1 MQGFLEKFLPRPCY
15 GGSDGGGSGGGGSS
29 SGGGATT
36 NGNFGGG
43 LGSGPANDRGIDQA
57 RVGNFTGG
65 FGQTS
70 ATGGAER
77 TNFGGGQIG
86 GYTSGGYAYG
96 NAVPG
101 NVNYGAF
108 QAGVAAFNSGLT
120 PASGYQAK
128 PSVAAPSVPTAAPT
142 VTAPP
147 VALPTI
153 SAPTTVTA
161 LPSGLATTAASDAL
175 AFGDMS
181 TLGLTDFGSFGTA
194 PTSSIGMTDFGSFAP
209 APAAPAPSSTA
220 SQMGLDNAIAAAV
233 RGQTVSADPL
243 GGYSPSIG
251 MSSRPNSTTIGQDPL
266 GAMTAGDFNVG
277 NAGVSAGRA
286 SQAAIG
292 SLVGGGNDGFGR
304 SPAADFGPRS
314 DAAAVRGAFAPSG
327 VGAVSDFSE
336 TNPPAQPSYGVKQD
350 FGGPLSSPGLNPTI
364 SGLLDIGRIT
374 GQAIASDF
382 GFGQNPVQASKAI
395 QDRLGVP
402 EPESYTTVNTDD
414 FSEPVDLGTIDV
426 AANENNPYGTPSER
440 QQSAA
445 VDAYGS
451 VDQAQMAQREM
462 AAEMGRQAL
471 AQNAQRQAQQAESVA
486 MEASRQMDDAGLPA
500 PSRPYTGNAGLGAD
514 YSLANTDP
522 VASGYTR
529 GLLGAAS
536 PEEIADTFR
545 QIDRPMP
552 SGLPQPASRTSTV
565 SIPVAQPPAPPAQPT
580 ISAPPI
586 PLPKPPLVVYPPE
599 PLLGPSRST
608 PSGVPAQAVR
618 PKPDVPVAEPVSA
631 TADKPM
637 TGETIVEKAQ
647 EAVEKVT
654 DAITDPIKGLLQGEG
669 ADGEADAESAA
680 DKPSFIE
687 TEDKGWFRDRGDIE
701 TVDALVFHHTGPGS
715 RKAHMK
721 GMKARGV
728 AVQFMIDRD
737 GTVHQLT
744 KNPNSKASH
753 TSDSIK
759 NKRWTGAGNPR
770 VSSSTAI
777 GVEVIAKNNADVTK
791 AQIEAGAKLASWLAK
806 QPFASP
812 DMMVTYHGAY
822 QGDQGA
828 AEARKAGRWSSKQM
842 RQADEGK
849 AAADYYNGLSKDE
862 REALWD
868 AYMEGQ
874 IGGDTEGLEGPA
886 LNEAEANAA
895 LASQQGV
902 PGAGSWAGPFKDGPT
917 DTYDQPRSFK
927 IDEARVLQIG
937 RQKAEEMLGKFAA
950 GFISD
955 DRIRTEALKGLK
967 NLGMQYDEKT
977 KTLTVKD
984 HPTLSRLSTA
994 AMNQG
999 IDVAQFA
1006 SLKKNTN
1013 RLEASKPAPA
1023 PQVAQAAPT
1032 PAEPVVGPLAEIMD
1046 GLMPEGMPSFQGV
1059 NRTAKADSLKAEKT
1073 RSIPPQQQ
1081 AEQTAAVAEEAA
1093 KQNGGLVD
1101 PDQPPEAIVA
1111 VDPDTK
1117 TIVLNTGEVYRDRG
1131 KGKMDK
1137 VRPCKDEECK
1147 REKKRWA
1154 AAREAAGKQGLLG
1167 GEPAALI

>member
-29 SGGGATT
+29 SGGGAST

-43 LGSGPANDRGIDQA
+43 LGPESDQGIDQA

-70 ATGGAER
+70 ATGGAQN
-77 TNFGGGQIG
+77 TNFGGGQVG

-128 PSVAAPSVPTAAPT
+128 PSVAAPSVPTVAPT

-161 LPSGLATTAASDAL
+161 MPNGLATTAASDAL

-181 TLGLTDFGSFGTA
+181 TLGLTDFGSLASA
-194 PTSSIGMTDFGSFAP
+194 PTSAIGMTDFGSFAP
-209 APAAPAPSSTA
+209 APSAPSSTS
-220 SQMGLDNAIAAAV
+220 SQMGLDSAIAAAV
-233 RGQTVSADPL
+233 RGQSVNADPL
-243 GGYSPSIG
+243 GGYAPSMG
-251 MSSRPNSTTIGQDPL
+251 MGPSSATGIGQ
-266 GAMTAGDFNVG
+266 
-277 NAGVSAGRA
+277 
-286 SQAAIG
+286 G
-292 SLVGGGNDGFGR
+292 SLGTPSAMDAMGGWSGLD
-304 SPAADFGPRS
+304 ADTMAGIGLGGVVAGQSVSGFGPRS
-314 DAAAVRGAFAPSG
+314 DAAAVRDAFAPSN

-350 FGGPLSSPGLNPTI
+350 FGGPLSGPGLNPTI

-514 YSLANTDP
+514 YSFANTDP
-522 VASGYTR
+522 VAAGYTR

-545 QIDRPMP
+545 QIGRTMP

-565 SIPVAQPPAPPAQPT
+565 SIPVSQPPAPPAQPS

-586 PLPKPPLVVYPPE
+586 PMPKPPLVVYPPE
-599 PLLGPSRST
+599 SLLGPSRST

-631 TADKPM
+631 PADKPM

-680 DKPSFIE
+680 DQPSFID

-715 RKAHMK
+715 RKAHMN

-770 VSSSTAI
+770 VSSSTSI

-791 AQIEAGAKLASWLAK
+791 AQIEAGAKLASWLAR

-874 IGGDTEGLEGPA
+874 IGGDTEGLEGAA
-886 LNEAEANAA
+886 LSEAEADAA
-895 LASQQGV
+895 LAAQQGV
-902 PGAGSWAGPFKDGPT
+902 PGAASWAGPFKDGPT

-937 RQKAEEMLGKFAA
+937 RQKAEEMLGKFASS
-950 GFISD
+950 FISD
-955 DRIRTEALKGLK
+955 ERIRTEALKGLR
-967 NLGMQYDEKT
+967 NLGLQYDEKT

-1023 PQVAQAAPT
+1023 PQVAQ
-1032 PAEPVVGPLAEIMD
+1032 AEPVVGPLAEIMD

-1137 VRPCKDEECK
+1137 VQPCKDDECK